1 MTSKNESAGSP
12 LNGLIELHYLPCI
25 AWFTVTHS
33 FDTIMLEKHEHFIK
47 QSYRSRCRILT
58 SQGIQELTVPL
69 TGKSARMNGHGK
81 TVITDIKIDYS
92 QKWLNNHWRSI
103 VSAYN
108 NAPFFEYYS
117 DAFHNTLYKE
127 HKFLYDLNLELLTI
141 CRGILKLSNGITET
155 MAYEKIPSGGAV
167 DLRNVVNAKKPA
179 GYEKYVRPVPYA
191 QVFGHTFAANMSI
204 IDLIF
209 CEGPN
214 ARQVITSRPG
224 TE

>member
-1 MTSKNESAGSP
+1 MNC
-12 LNGLIELHYLPCI
+12 LIELHYLPSI
-25 AWFTVTHS
+25 AWFTATQS
-33 FDTIMLEKHEHFIK
+33 FDTIVLEKHEHFVK
-47 QSYRSRCRILT
+47 QSYRSRCHILT
-58 SQGIQELTVPL
+58 SQGVQELTVPL
-69 TGKSARMNGHGK
+69 TGKHGK
-81 TVITDIKIDYS
+81 TIITDIKIDYS

-108 NAPFFEYYS
+108 NAPFFEYYY
-117 DAFHNTLYKE
+117 DALHDTLYKE

-141 CRGILKLSNGITET
+141 CRGWLKLPNIVSET
-155 MAYEKIPSGGAV
+155 MAYEKIPPAGTA
-167 DLRNVVNAKKPA
+167 DLRNLVNVKKPA
-179 GYEKYVRPVPYA
+179 DCEKFFKPVPYT
-191 QVFGHTFAANMSI
+191 QVFGQTFAANMSV

>member
-1 MTSKNESAGSP
+1 MNC
-12 LNGLIELHYLPCI
+12 LIELHYLPSI
-25 AWFTVTHS
+25 AWFAVTQP
-33 FDTIMLEKHEHFIK
+33 FETIVLEKHEHFIK

-58 SQGIQELTVPL
+58 SQGVQELTIPL
-69 TGKSARMNGHGK
+69 TAKSARMNRSDGHGK

-103 VSAYN
+103 ASAYN

-117 DAFHNTLYKE
+117 DAFHNALYKE

-141 CRGILKLSNGITET
+141 CRGFLKLSNGITET
-155 MAYEKIPSGGAV
+155 MAYEKTPPTGTI
-167 DLRNVVNAKKPA
+167 DLRNLVNAKKQA
-179 GYEKYVRPVPYA
+179 GYEKYFDPVPYQ

>member
-1 MTSKNESAGSP
+1 MNA
-12 LNGLIELHYLPCI
+12 LIELHYLPSI
-25 AWFTVTHS
+25 AWFAATQS
-33 FDTIMLEKHEHFIK
+33 FDTIILEKHEHFIK
-47 QSYRSRCRILT
+47 QSYRSRCKIVT
-58 SQGIQELTVPL
+58 SQGVQELTVPL
-69 TGKSARMNGHGK
+69 TGKHGK
-81 TVITDIKIDYS
+81 TVITDIKIDYT

-117 DAFHNTLYKE
+117 DALHNTLYKE

-141 CRGILKLSNGITET
+141 CRGWLKLTTTVTET
-155 MAYEKIPSGGAV
+155 LAYEKILPTETT
-167 DLRNVVNAKKPA
+167 DLRNLVNAKKPA
-179 GYEKYVRPVPYA
+179 DCEKFFHPMPYP
-191 QVFGHTFAANMSI
+191 QVFGSTFAANMSI

-214 ARQVITSRPG
+214 ARQVITSRPQ

>member
-1 MTSKNESAGSP
+1 MNC
-12 LNGLIELHYLPCI
+12 LIELHYLPSI
-25 AWFTVTHS
+25 AWFAATQP
-33 FDTIMLEKHEHFIK
+33 FDTVVLEKHEHFIK

-58 SQGIQELTVPL
+58 SQGIHELTVPL
-69 TGKSARMNGHGK
+69 TGKHGK
-81 TVITDIKIDYS
+81 TIITDIKIDYS

-117 DAFHNTLYKE
+117 DSLRNTLYKE

-141 CRGILKLSNGITET
+141 CRGILKLSNRLTET
-155 MAYEKIPSGGAV
+155 MAYEKMPSNGTI
-167 DLRNVVNAKKPA
+167 DLRNLVNAKKPA
-179 GYEKYVRPVPYA
+179 GYEKYFQPVPYQ

-214 ARQVITSRPG
+214 ARQVITSRPW